1 MKSLLYRCVVA
12 IALCGGLVN
21 AHAQVQG
28 GADQT
33 VQKFLNGLNAY
44 QGPALEEL
52 PPDQARTAFDG
63 LQSSVKPQLAPVD
76 MQEKTIVADGRSI
89 RLIVLRPKNARGPL
103 PAFMFFHG
111 GGWVLG
117 SGLHAHEALVRKL
130 VDESGAAA
138 VFVDYSLSPEA
149 RYPVAINEAFATTKW
164 IASNGEQVGID
175 GSRLAVVGN
184 SAGGNMAAV
193 VALRAK
199 KEGAPKLR
207 LQVLL
212 WPITSAAMD
221 TQSYTDFAKGH
232 YLTKSLMQW
241 FWNNYADSQQRFD
254 VYASPLNATPE
265 QLSGVAPA
273 LIQTAEMDVLRD
285 EGERYA
291 AKLRDAGVDVVAA
304 RYTGVIHDFATLN
317 ALQATA
323 AAKASTSQIAAQ
335 LRQYLNKHGAD

>member
-1 MKSLLYRCVVA
+1 M
-12 IALCGGLVN
+12 
-21 AHAQVQG
+21 
-28 GADQT
+28 
-33 VQKFLNGLNAY
+33 
-44 QGPALEEL
+44 EEL
-52 PPDQARTAFDG
+52 PPNQARTAFDG
-63 LQSSVKPQLAPVD
+63 LQGSVKPHLAPVD
-76 MQEKTIVADGRSI
+76 IQEKSIVAEGRSI
-89 RLIVLRPKNARGPL
+89 RLIILRPKNVRTPL

-117 SGLHAHEALVRKL
+117 SGLIAHEALVRKL

-149 RYPVAINEAFATTKW
+149 RYPVAINEAFAATKW
-164 IASNGEQVGID
+164 ISSNGKQVGID

-199 KEGAPKLR
+199 EEGAPKLR

-212 WPITSAAMD
+212 WPITSAAMNS
-221 TQSYTDFAKGH
+221 QSYTDFSKGH

-241 FWNNYADSQQRFD
+241 FWNNYADPKQRSD

-285 EGERYA
+285 EGEQYA
-291 AKLRDAGVDVVAA
+291 RKLRDAGIDVVAT
-304 RYTGVIHDFATLN
+304 RNTGVIHDFATLN
-317 ALQATA
+317 ALQSTPA
-323 AAKASTSQIAAQ
+323 ARASISQIAEQ
-335 LRQYLNKHGAD
+335 LKSHLDGREAK